1 MGLEFRIQG
10 LGSRRANLGFRVLQG
25 RGGVYAGWVV
35 LSVFFVSVH
44 GPGTEHPKR
53 LESI

>member
-10 LGSRRANLGFRVLQG
+10 LGSRRANLGFRVL
-25 RGGVYAGWVV
+25 RGGGGVCRLGCVI
-35 LSVFFVSVH
+35 SFFVSVH

-53 LESI
+53 GESI